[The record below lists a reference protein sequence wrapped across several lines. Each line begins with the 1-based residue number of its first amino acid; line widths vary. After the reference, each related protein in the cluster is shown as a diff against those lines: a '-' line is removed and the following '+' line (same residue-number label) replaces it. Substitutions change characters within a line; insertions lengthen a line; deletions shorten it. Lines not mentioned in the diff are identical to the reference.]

1 MVIKELLFNP
11 ECHCDASD
19 RERRGGEKA
28 RQEEK
33 TEGRGVGTVAHASD
47 SHTREAE
54 TEDHCR
60 LRLT

>member
-28 RQEEK
+28 RQGEK
-33 TEGRGVGTVAHASD
+33 TEGRHSGS
-47 SHTREAE
+47 
-54 TEDHCR
+54 CQ
-60 LRLT
+60 